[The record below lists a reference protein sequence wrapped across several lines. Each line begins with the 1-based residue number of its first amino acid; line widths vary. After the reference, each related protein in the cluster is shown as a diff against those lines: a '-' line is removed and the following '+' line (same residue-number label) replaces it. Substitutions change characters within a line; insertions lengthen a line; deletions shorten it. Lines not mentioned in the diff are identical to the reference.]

1 MRRDILAAAALAALV
16 VTTGQAGAAPAE
28 GQVRNANQPGSV
40 PGSYI
45 VVLKDGPGISSAGIA
60 AKVGAAVEREYTAA
74 LRGFSAKMDESAAKR
89 LAADPAVEYVE
100 QDGFAYAYDT
110 QNNATWGLDRVDQKN
125 LPLDTKY
132 NYANKAGNVTAYI
145 VDTGVH
151 KAHSEFGSRASDG
164 YDFIDND
171 AIAQD
176 CNGHGTHV
184 AGTVGGTTYG
194 VAKDVKLVGVRVLNC
209 QGQGQWS
216 QVIGGIDWVAKN
228 AKKPAVA
235 NMSLGGGVNTSV
247 DSAVSKAVQSGVT
260 FGVAA
265 GNNNGADACNTSPA
279 RTPEAITVGSTDRS
293 DNRSSF
299 SNTGR
304 CLDIFGPGSSI
315 TSAWHTGGTNTISG
329 TSMATPHVVGAAA
342 LYLSGNAAATP
353 AQVGSALTGNATNG
367 VVKNPGANSPNKLLY
382 TGFIGTRR

>member
-1 MRRDILAAAALAALV
+1 MRRQKIAAATITALAALV
-16 VTTGQAGAAPAE
+16 VTAGQAGSAPAE
-28 GQVRNANQPGSV
+28 GSIRNANQPTSV

-45 VVLKDGPGISSAGIA
+45 VVLKDGPGISSAGVA
-60 AKVGAAVEREYTAA
+60 SKVGAAVEREYTAA
-74 LRGFSAKMDESAAKR
+74 LRGFSARMDESAAKR

-100 QDGFAYAYDT
+100 QDGYAYASDT
-110 QNNATWGLDRVDQKN
+110 QNNPTWGLDRVDQKN
-125 LPLDTKY
+125 LPLDKKY
-132 NYANKAGNVTAYI
+132 NYATKAENVTAYI

-151 KAHSEFGSRASDG
+151 KAHSDFGGRASDG

-171 AIAQD
+171 AVAQD

-194 VAKDVKLVGVRVLNC
+194 VAKGVKLVGVRVLNC
-209 QGQGQWS
+209 QGSGQWS

-235 NMSLGGGVNTSV
+235 NMSLGGGANSSI
-247 DSAVSKAVQSGVT
+247 DDAVRKAIQSGVT
-260 FGVAA
+260 FGIAA

-279 RTPEAITVGSTDRS
+279 RTPEAITVGSTDNA

-304 CLDIFGPGSSI
+304 CLDIFAPGSSI

-342 LYLSGNAAATP
+342 LYLAGNASATP
-353 AQVGSALTGNATNG
+353 AQVATALTGAATNG
-367 VVKNPGANSPNKLLY
+367 VVKNAGNGSPNKLLF
-382 TGFIGTRR
+382 TGAR